1 MAWMGVRMGI
11 DDEARIRALAEE
23 VRTAED
29 GILSQTPVGMS
40 RAVWVVF
47 HPLPIISPSKES
59 LT

>member
-1 MAWMGVRMGI
+1 MDVPMGI
-11 DDEARIRALAEE
+11 DDEAHIRALAEE
-23 VRTAED
+23 VRTAGE
-29 GILSQTPVGMS
+29 GIRAQTPVGMS